1 MIEPPEAET
10 EAEES
15 KHKDRSA
22 LMCKNVP
29 RPIASSVGYNI
40 QTIENQKDS
49 LFLSGCLFWHLY
61 CSYYG
66 QN

>member
-1 MIEPPEAET
+1 
-10 EAEES
+10 
-15 KHKDRSA
+15 
-22 LMCKNVP
+22 MCKNVP
-29 RPIASSVGYNI
+29 RPIAPSVGYNI

-49 LFLSGCLFWHLY
+49 LFSPGCLFWHLY